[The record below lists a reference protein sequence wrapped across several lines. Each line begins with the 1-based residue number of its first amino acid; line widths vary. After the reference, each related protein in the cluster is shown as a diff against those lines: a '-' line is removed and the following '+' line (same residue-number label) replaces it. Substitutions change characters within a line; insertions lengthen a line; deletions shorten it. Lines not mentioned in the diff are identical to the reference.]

1 VPHTSGDKGMSQ
13 AAEPALPG
21 GHREAHVDAEHLRAL
36 LADTADMAA
45 VLDAEGRVGYLN
57 RAGRRLLV
65 LPAEVGPGS
74 LSAFEVVA
82 AADLRVL
89 EVDVFPALHLDGWWT
104 GNLTLVTTAGAEVPT
119 RSTLRLHPSSDG
131 DAHQITWVARDI
143 STEKAVYERLHK
155 KIFEDELTGLPHRSI
170 FLDRLDLSLRRT
182 ASDATPVAILF
193 LSLDRFKEKNDR
205 FGREVGDLLL
215 RLVAERLDQ
224 LRGPTDTVS
233 RWGGDEF
240 VVMCESI
247 GELGAEGVAMQ
258 FMSAFE
264 QPFVIGGNEIFL
276 TASVGVSAAAPGAI
290 ATDQLLRQGEAAGQM
305 AKRRGG
311 ATVHHFDEEMQAR
324 AHRRAEVEDALRGA
338 TERNELVLH
347 YQPEVSL
354 RTNQIVAVEALVRWQ
369 HPDWGLVAPGEFV
382 TVAENSNLILELGTW
397 VLGAAMDQCARW
409 RAVFGATAPSVA
421 INISARQFLQDDFVE
436 LVATTLEH
444 TAADPGDI
452 CLEITESVLMDDVD
466 LTVATLR
473 RLKALGVQL
482 AVDDFGTGY
491 SSLSYLRRFPVDI
504 LKVDQSFVSGLGH
517 DPEDSAIVQAVVH
530 MGRALQLTT
539 VAEGVETAHHLIE
552 LRELD
557 CDVAQGYHFARPRP
571 AEAISRMLEA
581 GPDWM
586 KVTL

>member
-1 VPHTSGDKGMSQ
+1 MSQ
-13 AAEPALPG
+13 AADPALPG
-21 GHREAHVDAEHLRAL
+21 GQRGPDVDAEHLRAL
-36 LADTADMAA
+36 LADTADLAA
-45 VLDAEGRVGYLN
+45 VLDAEGHLLYLN

-65 LPAEVGPGS
+65 LTSDLSGRP

-89 EVDVFPALHLDGWWT
+89 EVEVFPALHLDGWWT
-104 GNLTLVTTAGAEVPT
+104 GNLTLVTETGAEVPT
-119 RSTLRLHPSSDG
+119 RATLRLHPSADG
-131 DAHQITWVARDI
+131 STPQITWVARDI

-170 FLDRLDLSLRRT
+170 FLDRLDLSLRR
-182 ASDATPVAILF
+182 SPGDDSPVALVF
-193 LSLDRFKEKNDR
+193 VSLDRFKEKNDR

-215 RLVAERLDQ
+215 RSVAERLDR
-224 LRGPTDTVS
+224 LRGPMDTLS

-240 VVMCESI
+240 VFMCEGTGDDFDVEGLSARLLASFAEPFEVD
-247 GELGAEGVAMQ
+247 GSEL
-258 FMSAFE
+258 
-264 QPFVIGGNEIFL
+264 FL
-276 TASVGVSAAAPGAI
+276 TASIGVSTAPAGDI
-290 ATDQLLRQGEAAGQM
+290 GTDQLLRQADAAGQM
-305 AKRRGG
+305 AKSRGG
-311 ATVHHFDEEMQAR
+311 ATVHHFDEDMQAR

-338 TERNELVLH
+338 TERDELVLH
-347 YQPEVSL
+347 FQPEVSL
-354 RTNQIVAVEALVRWQ
+354 RTNQIVAVESLVRWQ

-382 TVAENSNLILELGTW
+382 AVAENSNLILELGTW
-397 VLGAAMDQCARW
+397 VLSKAMDQCARW
-409 RAVFGATAPSVA
+409 RAIFGAGAPTVA
-421 INISARQFLQDDFVE
+421 INISGRQFLQDDFVE
-436 LVATTLEH
+436 LVASTLEH
-444 TAADPGDI
+444 TGADPGDI
-452 CLEITESVLMDDVD
+452 CLEITESILMDDVD

-491 SSLSYLRRFPVDI
+491 SSLSYLRRFPVDV

-517 DPEDSAIVQAVVH
+517 DPEDSAIVQAVVA

-571 AEAISRMLEA
+571 AEAINRMLEA

>member
-1 VPHTSGDKGMSQ
+1 MSQ
-13 AAEPALPG
+13 AEPALPG

-45 VLDAEGRVGYLN
+45 VLDPEGRVGYLN

-65 LPAEVGPGS
+65 LSADVGAGS
-74 LSAFEVVA
+74 LSAFELVA

-104 GNLTLVTTAGAEVPT
+104 GNLTLITTSGAEVPT
-119 RSTLRLHPSSDG
+119 RSTLRLHPSADG
-131 DAHQITWVARDI
+131 ADPQITWVARDV
-143 STEKAVYERLHK
+143 STERAVYERLHK

-170 FLDRLDLSLRRT
+170 FLDRLDLALRRT
-182 ASDATPVAILF
+182 SEDAAPVALLF

-205 FGREVGDLLL
+205 FGREVGDHLLQ
-215 RLVAERLDQ
+215 LVAERLDH

-240 VVMCESI
+240 VVMCE
-247 GELGAEGVAMQ
+247 GGPGDLDAAEMAARFV
-258 FMSAFE
+258 SAFDP
-264 QPFVIGGNEIFL
+264 PFMVGTIEVFL
-276 TASVGVSAAAPGAI
+276 TASVGVSAAPPGGV
-290 ATDQLLRQGEAAGQM
+290 ATDQLLRQAEAAGQM
-305 AKRRGG
+305 AKQRGG
-311 ATVHHFDEEMQAR
+311 STVHHFDEDMQAR
-324 AHRRAEVEDALRGA
+324 ALRRAEVEDALRGA
-338 TERNELVLH
+338 PERQELVLH
-347 YQPEVSL
+347 FQPEVSL

-369 HPDWGLVAPGEFV
+369 HPEWGLVAPGEFV
-382 TVAENSNLILELGTW
+382 AVAESSNLILELGTW
-397 VLGAAMDQCARW
+397 VLATAMDQCARW
-409 RAVFGATAPSVA
+409 RAAFPAAAPSVA

-436 LVATTLEH
+436 LVATTLER
-444 TAADPGDI
+444 TGADPGDI

-466 LTVATLR
+466 VTVATLR

-491 SSLSYLRRFPVDI
+491 SSLSYLRRFPVDV

-571 AEAISRMLEA
+571 AEAITRMLEA

-586 KVTL
+586 KVML

>member
-1 VPHTSGDKGMSQ
+1 MEQ
-13 AAEPALPG
+13 AADPATPG
-21 GHREAHVDAEHLRAL
+21 GGRDVDADASHLRAL

-45 VLDAEGRVGYLN
+45 VVEPDGKLRYLN

-65 LPAEVGPGS
+65 LPMEVVTEA
-74 LSAFEVVA
+74 LTVFEVMA

-89 EVDVFPALHLDGWWT
+89 ELEVLPALHLDGWWT
-104 GNLTLVTTAGAEVPT
+104 GNLTLITRSGNEVPT
-119 RSTLRLHPSSDG
+119 RSTLRMHPADDG
-131 DAHQITWVARDI
+131 GPSVITWVARDI

-182 ASDATPVAILF
+182 QGDAAPVALLF
-193 LSLDRFKEKNDR
+193 VSLDRFKEKNDR
-205 FGREVGDLLL
+205 FGREVGDQLL
-215 RLVAERLDQ
+215 RLVAERLDA

-240 VVMCESI
+240 VFMCEATV
-247 GELGAEGVAMQ
+247 GDLDPDAMAGRII
-258 FMSAFE
+258 SAFE
-264 QPFVIGGNEIFL
+264 APFPAGGTEVFL
-276 TASVGVSAAAPGAI
+276 TASVGVSTAPPGEVG
-290 ATDQLLRQGEAAGQM
+290 TDQLLRQADAAGQM
-305 AKRRGG
+305 AKHRGG
-311 ATVHHFDEEMQAR
+311 GTVHLFDEEMQAR
-324 AHRRAEVEDALRGA
+324 ALRRAEVEDALRGA
-338 TERNELVLH
+338 ADRDELVLH
-347 YQPEVSL
+347 FQPEVSL

-369 HPDWGLVAPGEFV
+369 HPEWGLVAPSEFV
-382 TVAENSNLILELGTW
+382 PVAENSNLILELGTW
-397 VLGAAMDQCARW
+397 VLSAGMEQCAAW
-409 RAVFGATAPSVA
+409 RATFGERSPAVA

-436 LVATTLEH
+436 LVASTLEH
-444 TAADPGDI
+444 TGADPADV
-452 CLEITESVLMDDVD
+452 CLEITESVLMDDIE

-473 RLKALGVQL
+473 RLKGLGVQL

-557 CDVAQGYHFARPRP
+557 CDIAQGYHFARPRP
-571 AEAISRMLEA
+571 SEAISRMLEA
-581 GPDWM
+581 GNDWM
-586 KVTL
+586 RVTA

>member
-1 VPHTSGDKGMSQ
+1 MSH
-13 AAEPALPG
+13 AADPALPG
-21 GHREAHVDAEHLRAL
+21 GQRGVEVDAEHLRAL
-36 LADTADMAA
+36 LADTADLAA
-45 VLDAEGRVGYLN
+45 VLDSEGHLRYLN

-65 LPAEVGPGS
+65 LSSDLAARP

-104 GNLTLVTTAGAEVPT
+104 GNLTLVTETGAEVPT
-119 RSTLRLHPSSDG
+119 RATLRLHPAVDG
-131 DAHQITWVARDI
+131 STPQITWVARDI

-182 ASDATPVAILF
+182 PGDEAPVALLF
-193 LSLDRFKEKNDR
+193 VSLDRFKEKNDR
-205 FGREVGDLLL
+205 FGRDVGDLLL
-215 RLVAERLDQ
+215 RSVADRLDR
-224 LRGPTDTVS
+224 LRGPMDTLS

-240 VVMCESI
+240 VFMCEGSV
-247 GELGAEGVAMQ
+247 EDLDAEGLAARVLSS
-258 FMSAFE
+258 FDE
-264 QPFVIGGNEIFL
+264 PFLVGGTEVFL
-276 TASVGVSAAAPGAI
+276 TASIGVSTAPTGDVG
-290 ATDQLLRQGEAAGQM
+290 TDQLLRQADAAGQM
-305 AKRRGG
+305 AKQRGG
-311 ATVHHFDEEMQAR
+311 ATVHHFDEDMQAR

-338 TERNELVLH
+338 TERDELVLH
-347 YQPEVSL
+347 FQPEVSL

-369 HPDWGLVAPGEFV
+369 HPEWGLVAPGEFV

-397 VLGAAMDQCARW
+397 VLSSAMDQCARW
-409 RAVFGATAPSVA
+409 RASFNGTAPTVA

-444 TAADPGDI
+444 TGADPADI
-452 CLEITESVLMDDVD
+452 CLEITESILMDDVD

-491 SSLSYLRRFPVDI
+491 SSLSYLRRFPVDV

-517 DPEDSAIVQAVVH
+517 DPEDSAIVQAVVA

-581 GPDWM
+581 GPEWM

>member
-1 VPHTSGDKGMSQ
+1 MSQ
-13 AAEPALPG
+13 AEPALPG
-21 GHREAHVDAEHLRAL
+21 GQREAHVEAEHLRAL

-45 VLDAEGRVGYLN
+45 VLDPEGRVGYLN

-65 LPAEVGPGS
+65 LPADVGAGS

-104 GNLTLVTTAGAEVPT
+104 GNLTLITTSGAEVPT
-119 RSTLRLHPSSDG
+119 RSTLRLHPSADG
-131 DAHQITWVARDI
+131 ADPQITWVARDI

-182 ASDATPVAILF
+182 AADAAPVALLF
-193 LSLDRFKEKNDR
+193 VSIDRFKEKNDR

-215 RLVAERLDQ
+215 RLVAERLDK
-224 LRGPTDTVS
+224 LRGPTDTLS

-240 VVMCESI
+240 VVMCE
-247 GELGAEGVAMQ
+247 GELDVEAVAAR
-258 FMSAFE
+258 FLTAFDE
-264 QPFVIGGNEIFL
+264 PFRVGSTEVFL
-276 TASVGVSAAAPGAI
+276 TASVGVSAAPPGGV
-290 ATDQLLRQGEAAGQM
+290 ATDQLLRQADAAGQM
-305 AKRRGG
+305 AKQRGG
-311 ATVHHFDEEMQAR
+311 GTIHHFDEEMQAR
-324 AHRRAEVEDALRGA
+324 ALRRAEVEDALRGA
-338 TERNELVLH
+338 PEREELVLH

-382 TVAENSNLILELGTW
+382 SVAENSNLILELGTW
-397 VLGAAMDQCARW
+397 VLSTAMDQCARW
-409 RAVFGATAPSVA
+409 HSSFGPGAPTVA

-436 LVATTLEH
+436 LVASTLER
-444 TAADPGDI
+444 TGAEPGQI

-491 SSLSYLRRFPVDI
+491 SSLSYLRRFPVDV

-571 AEAISRMLEA
+571 VEAITRMLEA

>member
-1 VPHTSGDKGMSQ
+1 MSQ
-13 AAEPALPG
+13 AAEPASPG
-21 GHREAHVDAEHLRAL
+21 GQREAHVDAEHLRAL

-45 VLDAEGRVGYLN
+45 VLDPEGRVSYLN

-65 LPAEVGPGS
+65 LQADVGAGS

-104 GNLTLVTTAGAEVPT
+104 GNLTLITTSGAEVPT
-119 RSTLRLHPSSDG
+119 RSTLRLHPTTDG
-131 DAHQITWVARDI
+131 ASPQITWIARDI

-182 ASDATPVAILF
+182 GDPAPVALIF
-193 LSLDRFKEKNDR
+193 VSLDRFKEKNDR

-215 RLVAERLDQ
+215 RLVAERLDR

-240 VVMCESI
+240 VVMCE
-247 GELGAEGVAMQ
+247 GPADLDVEEVVTRFQ
-258 FMSAFE
+258 SAFAD
-264 QPFVIGGNEIFL
+264 PFVVADNEIFL
-276 TASVGVSAAAPGAI
+276 TASVGVSVAPPGDVG
-290 ATDQLLRQGEAAGQM
+290 TDQLLRQADAAGQM
-305 AKRRGG
+305 AKQRGG
-311 ATVHHFDEEMQAR
+311 ATVHHFDEDMQAR

-338 TERNELVLH
+338 TEREELVLH

-354 RTNQIVAVEALVRWQ
+354 RTNAIVAVEALVRWQ

-382 TVAENSNLILELGTW
+382 AVAENSNLILELGTW
-397 VLGAAMDQCARW
+397 VLGTAMDQCAKW
-409 RAVFGATAPSVA
+409 HATFGGSAPSVA
-421 INISARQFLQDDFVE
+421 INISPRQFLQDDFVE
-436 LVATTLEH
+436 LVATTLER
-444 TAADPGDI
+444 TGADPADI
-452 CLEITESVLMDDVD
+452 CLEITETVLMDDVD

-473 RLKALGVQL
+473 RLKGLGVQL

-571 AEAISRMLEA
+571 VEAINRMLEA